1 MQRRFST
8 DAYRYPSEL
17 PILAATLS
25 LVFLVIAITAA
36 ATVCG
41 SALFAVL
48 AVGLAASASRAH
60 HQALMER
67 AFAVDS
73 QRSPDLARLANEC
86 RARIQ
91 PGPVDI
97 FVTRSR
103 ELNAYT
109 FGLSDIKAV
118 VLYSSLLQVMDADEL
133 RFILGHELGH
143 VRLGHTRLNSL
154 VGGLAGIP
162 SSSAVS
168 MLLGMAFLGWNRA
181 CEYSADRAGLLA
193 CGRPEKAVSALVKLV
208 AGPEG
213 MNRPGLEERMAV
225 AYRQIDAEDDTP
237 LGGLYE
243 TLGSHPL
250 LIKRINHLRQWAASE
265 EYRRLQAR
273 VDQNLLG

>member
-1 MQRRFST
+1 MQRNFST
-8 DAYRYPSEL
+8 DSYRYPSEL
-17 PILAATLS
+17 LILAVTLF

-48 AVGLAASASRAH
+48 AIGMAASASRAH

-67 AFAVDS
+67 AIPVDS
-73 QRSPDLARLANEC
+73 QRSPDLARLASEC
-86 RARIQ
+86 QRRLQ

-118 VLYSSLLQVMDADEL
+118 VLYSALLQVMDADEL

-162 SSSAVS
+162 SSSAAS

-181 CEYSADRAGLLA
+181 CEYSADRGLAG
-193 CGRPEKAVSALVKLV
+193 CGHPEKAFGADQ
-208 AGPEG
+208 AGR
-213 MNRPGLEERMAV
+213 RPQGLTQSGLEWPTGRS
-225 AYRQIDAEDDTP
+225 TP
-237 LGGLYE
+237 KTIPHGQPDE
-243 TLGSHPL
+243 AWVRTPC
-250 LIKRINHLRQWAASE
+250 
-265 EYRRLQAR
+265 
-273 VDQNLLG
+273 